1 MAVSPDQ
8 SGIAEVSAAEA
19 PRNLE
24 GALWMTASGLVFTVF
39 LTLSKVQ
46 SAEYDPGF
54 LAFFRSFIA
63 LILTLPVIMQQG
75 WGIMRIHQP
84 GMVLLRSLFGT
95 MGFIFGFYAVSAQFG
110 LPLSEFNAISFSRA
124 MFITVLAAGLLKET
138 VGWHRWGA
146 TLAGFIGVLIMTQP
160 QAGVSLGTLLALAAA
175 FCYGRGDHTG
185 EAALPQSPAG
195 YAADL
200 GEFALLGDAVAAGSL
215 EDAGGDALLAG
226 LGHDHTDG
234 RLRCGRAVFLHPRHG
249 DRGRLVPVADRLFA
263 PAHGRDSGLAAVQ
276 GAAGTVD
283 LGRYIHHHRCDG
295 LYNLTGTPD
304 AAAAVRRRLKVLFEV
319 FPCE

>member
-1 MAVSPDQ
+1 
-8 SGIAEVSAAEA
+8 
-19 PRNLE
+19 
-24 GALWMTASGLVFTVF
+24 MTASGLVFTVF

-84 GMVLLRSLFGT
+84 GLVLLRSLFGT

-124 MFITVLAAGLLKET
+124 MFITVLAAVLLKET

-175 FCYGRGDHTG
+175 FCMAGAITLVKLLSRNHRPVTLLIWANLLSSAMLLPLALWKMPEMMPSWQDWALITLMGGCGVAGQYFYIRGM
-185 EAALPQSPAG
+185 AI
-195 YAADL
+195 
-200 GEFALLGDAVAAGSL
+200 GDASFLSPIDYLRLPMAATV
-215 EDAGGDALLAG
+215 DW
-226 LGHDHTDG
+226 
-234 RLRCGRAVFLHPRHG
+234 FLFKTLPG
-249 DRGRLVPVADRLFA
+249 PWTW
-263 PAHGRDSGLAAVQ
+263 
-276 GAAGTVD
+276 AGTAIII
-283 LGRYIHHHRCDG
+283 GATAYITLRERQ
-295 LYNLTGTPD
+295 
-304 AAAAVRRRLKVLFEV
+304 VRRRAREG
-319 FPCE
+319 

>member
-1 MAVSPDQ
+1 
-8 SGIAEVSAAEA
+8 
-19 PRNLE
+19 
-24 GALWMTASGLVFTVF
+24 MTASGLVFTVF

-84 GMVLLRSLFGT
+84 GLVLLRSLFGT

-124 MFITVLAAGLLKET
+124 MFITVLAAVLLKET

-175 FCYGRGDHTG
+175 FCMAGAITLVKLLSRNHRPVTLLIWANLLSSAMLLPLALWKMPEVMPSWQDWALITLMGGCGVAGQYFYIRGMAIGDASFLSPIDYLRLPMAATVDWFLFK
-185 EAALPQSPAG
+185 ALPGPW
-195 YAADL
+195 
-200 GEFALLGDAVAAGSL
+200 
-215 EDAGGDALLAG
+215 
-226 LGHDHTDG
+226 TW
-234 RLRCGRAVFLHPRHG
+234 
-249 DRGRLVPVADRLFA
+249 
-263 PAHGRDSGLAAVQ
+263 
-276 GAAGTVD
+276 AGTAIII
-283 LGRYIHHHRCDG
+283 GATAYITLRERQ
-295 LYNLTGTPD
+295 
-304 AAAAVRRRLKVLFEV
+304 VRRRAREG
-319 FPCE
+319 

>member
-8 SGIAEVSAAEA
+8 SGIADVTAAEA

-63 LILTLPVIMQQG
+63 LILTLPVIVQQG

-95 MGFIFGFYAVSAQFG
+95 MGFIFGFYAVSARFG

-124 MFITVLAAGLLKET
+124 MFITVLAAVLLKET

-175 FCYGRGDHTG
+175 FCMAGAITLVKLLSRRHRPVTLLIWANLLSSAMLLPLAIWKMPEVMPSWQDWALITLMGGCGVAGQYFYIRGMAIGDASFLSPIDYLRLPMAATVDWFLFK
-185 EAALPQSPAG
+185 ALPGPW
-195 YAADL
+195 
-200 GEFALLGDAVAAGSL
+200 
-215 EDAGGDALLAG
+215 
-226 LGHDHTDG
+226 TW
-234 RLRCGRAVFLHPRHG
+234 
-249 DRGRLVPVADRLFA
+249 
-263 PAHGRDSGLAAVQ
+263 
-276 GAAGTVD
+276 AGTAIII
-283 LGRYIHHHRCDG
+283 GATAYITLRERQ
-295 LYNLTGTPD
+295 
-304 AAAAVRRRLKVLFEV
+304 VRRRARGA
-319 FPCE
+319 

>member
-8 SGIAEVSAAEA
+8 SGIAEVSAAEE

-84 GMVLLRSLFGT
+84 GLVLLRSLFGT

-124 MFITVLAAGLLKET
+124 MFITVLAAVLLKET

-175 FCYGRGDHTG
+175 FCMAGAITLVKLLSRNHRPVTLLIWANLLSSAMLLPLALWKMPEVMPSWQDWALITLMGGCGVAGQYFYIRGMAIGDASFLSPIDYLRLPMAATVDWFLFK
-185 EAALPQSPAG
+185 ALPGPW
-195 YAADL
+195 
-200 GEFALLGDAVAAGSL
+200 
-215 EDAGGDALLAG
+215 
-226 LGHDHTDG
+226 TW
-234 RLRCGRAVFLHPRHG
+234 
-249 DRGRLVPVADRLFA
+249 
-263 PAHGRDSGLAAVQ
+263 
-276 GAAGTVD
+276 AGTAIII
-283 LGRYIHHHRCDG
+283 GATAYITLRERQ
-295 LYNLTGTPD
+295 
-304 AAAAVRRRLKVLFEV
+304 VRRRAREG
-319 FPCE
+319 

>member
-8 SGIAEVSAAEA
+8 SGIAEVSAAEE

-84 GMVLLRSLFGT
+84 GLVLLRSLFGT

-124 MFITVLAAGLLKET
+124 MFITVLAAVLLKET

-175 FCYGRGDHTG
+175 FCMAGAITLVKLLSRNHRPVTLLIWANLLSSAMLLPLALWKMPEVMPSWQDWALITLMGGCGVAGQYFYIRGMAIGDASFLSPIDYLRLPMAATVDWFLFKALPGRGPG
-185 EAALPQSPAG
+185 PARPSSSVRRPISRCGNGRCGAALKAPEGPFQS
-195 YAADL
+195 
-200 GEFALLGDAVAAGSL
+200 LLL
-215 EDAGGDALLAG
+215 
-226 LGHDHTDG
+226 
-234 RLRCGRAVFLHPRHG
+234 
-249 DRGRLVPVADRLFA
+249 
-263 PAHGRDSGLAAVQ
+263 
-276 GAAGTVD
+276 
-283 LGRYIHHHRCDG
+283 
-295 LYNLTGTPD
+295 
-304 AAAAVRRRLKVLFEV
+304 
-319 FPCE
+319 

>member
-1 MAVSPDQ
+1 
-8 SGIAEVSAAEA
+8 
-19 PRNLE
+19 
-24 GALWMTASGLVFTVF
+24 MTASGLVFTVF

-63 LILTLPVIMQQG
+63 LILTLPVIIQQG

-175 FCYGRGDHTG
+175 FCMAGAITLVKLLSRNHRPVTLLIWANLLSSAMLLPLALWKMPEVMPSWQDWAMITLMGGCGVAGQYFYIRGMAIGDASFLSPIDYLRLPM
-185 EAALPQSPAG
+185 AALVDWVLFHALPGPWTW
-195 YAADL
+195 L
-200 GEFALLGDAVAAGSL
+200 GTAIIIGATAYITLREQ
-215 EDAGGDALLAG
+215 
-226 LGHDHTDG
+226 
-234 RLRCGRAVFLHPRHG
+234 RLRRQAK
-249 DRGRLVPVADRLFA
+249 
-263 PAHGRDSGLAAVQ
+263 AA
-276 GAAGTVD
+276 
-283 LGRYIHHHRCDG
+283 
-295 LYNLTGTPD
+295 
-304 AAAAVRRRLKVLFEV
+304 
-319 FPCE
+319 

>member
-1 MAVSPDQ
+1 
-8 SGIAEVSAAEA
+8 
-19 PRNLE
+19 
-24 GALWMTASGLVFTVF
+24 MTASGLVFTVF

-63 LILTLPVIMQQG
+63 LILTLPVIVQQG

-124 MFITVLAAGLLKET
+124 MFITVLAAVLLKET

-175 FCYGRGDHTG
+175 FCMAGAITLVKLLSRRHRPVTLLIWANLLSSAMLLPLAIWKMPEVMPSWQDFALITLMGGCGVAGQYFYIRGMAIGDASFLSPIDYLRLPMAATVDWFLFK
-185 EAALPQSPAG
+185 ALPGPW
-195 YAADL
+195 
-200 GEFALLGDAVAAGSL
+200 
-215 EDAGGDALLAG
+215 
-226 LGHDHTDG
+226 TW
-234 RLRCGRAVFLHPRHG
+234 
-249 DRGRLVPVADRLFA
+249 
-263 PAHGRDSGLAAVQ
+263 
-276 GAAGTVD
+276 AGTAIII
-283 LGRYIHHHRCDG
+283 GATAYITLRERQ
-295 LYNLTGTPD
+295 
-304 AAAAVRRRLKVLFEV
+304 VRRRARGA
-319 FPCE
+319 

>member
-8 SGIAEVSAAEA
+8 SGIAEVSAAEE

-84 GMVLLRSLFGT
+84 GLVLLRSLFGT

-124 MFITVLAAGLLKET
+124 MFITVLAAVLLKET

-175 FCYGRGDHTG
+175 FCMAGAITLVKLLSRNHRPVTLLIWANLLSSAMLLPLALWKMPEVMPSWQDWALITLMGGCGVAGQYFYIRGMAIGDASFLSPIDYLRLPMAATVDWFLFH
-185 EAALPQSPAG
+185 ALP
-195 YAADL
+195 
-200 GEFALLGDAVAAGSL
+200 
-215 EDAGGDALLAG
+215 
-226 LGHDHTDG
+226 DHWTWVG
-234 RLRCGRAVFLHPRHG
+234 TVIIISATAYITLRERAVRK
-249 DRGRLVPVADRLFA
+249 R
-263 PAHGRDSGLAAVQ
+263 SG
-276 GAAGTVD
+276 
-283 LGRYIHHHRCDG
+283 
-295 LYNLTGTPD
+295 
-304 AAAAVRRRLKVLFEV
+304 
-319 FPCE
+319 

>member
-1 MAVSPDQ
+1 
-8 SGIAEVSAAEA
+8 
-19 PRNLE
+19 
-24 GALWMTASGLVFTVF
+24 MTASGLVFTVF

-63 LILTLPVIMQQG
+63 LILTLPVIVQQG

-95 MGFIFGFYAVSAQFG
+95 MGFIFGFYAVSARFG

-124 MFITVLAAGLLKET
+124 MFITVLAAVLLKET

-175 FCYGRGDHTG
+175 FCMAGAITLVKLLSRRHRPVTLLIWANLLSSAMLLPLAIWKMPEVMPSWQDWALITLMGGCGVAGQYFYIRGMAIGDASFLSPIDYLRLPMAATVDWFLFK
-185 EAALPQSPAG
+185 ALPGPW
-195 YAADL
+195 
-200 GEFALLGDAVAAGSL
+200 
-215 EDAGGDALLAG
+215 
-226 LGHDHTDG
+226 TW
-234 RLRCGRAVFLHPRHG
+234 
-249 DRGRLVPVADRLFA
+249 
-263 PAHGRDSGLAAVQ
+263 
-276 GAAGTVD
+276 AGTAIII
-283 LGRYIHHHRCDG
+283 GATAYITLRERQ
-295 LYNLTGTPD
+295 
-304 AAAAVRRRLKVLFEV
+304 VRRRARGA
-319 FPCE
+319 